1 MNSFV
6 PFSVSSENQK
16 ENDIVSPPEKQGG
29 GEKCGG
35 EMRRSEE
42 GREM

>member
-16 ENDIVSPPEKQGG
+16 ENDIVSPPERGG

-42 GREM
+42 EREM